1 VSPRRTGAAAAAR
14 TARAALALVLA
25 VLATALLAGPAA
37 AARDD
42 PPKVSAPSAIV
53 MDASTGEV
61 VWSRAADR
69 RRAMASTTKLM
80 TALLTLEREKLSTVI
95 PAARYRAAAVE
106 SKIDL
111 APGER
116 MTVADLLRALLLESA
131 NDAAVTLAEGVSG
144 SRAAFVRAMNRRA
157 RQLGLDHT
165 RYANPVGLDE
175 QGNYS
180 SARDLARL
188 ARHLSRDDFFR
199 RTVNRTSATLK
210 SGARER
216 TVENR
221 NLLVARASW
230 VDGVKTGHTQQ
241 AGYVL
246 VGAAHGTGTKRGV
259 RLVSAVMGTS
269 SEAAR
274 DQDTLALLQW
284 GLGRFWRVTAVRR
297 NEAMGV
303 SVPIRYRRG
312 AEVDLVAGRTLRLTL
327 RRGERPR
334 TRVAG
339 VPTEVVGPLRK
350 GQRVARI
357 EVLVDGRKVRTVPL
371 VAAAQVPAAGLGQQ
385 TKDWFTRPLTLAL
398 VAAAL
403 AGSVLLAR
411 LRRRRP
417 GSGGSERREHKAAA

>member
-1 VSPRRTGAAAAAR
+1 
-14 TARAALALVLA
+14 
-25 VLATALLAGPAA
+25 
-37 AARDD
+37 
-42 PPKVSAPSAIV
+42 
-53 MDASTGEV
+53 
-61 VWSRAADR
+61 
-69 RRAMASTTKLM
+69 M
-80 TALLTLEREKLSTVI
+80 TALLTLEREKLRTVL
-95 PAARYRAAAVE
+95 PASRYRAAAVE

-144 SRAAFVRAMNRRA
+144 SRAAFVRRMNKRA
-157 RQLGLDHT
+157 GELGLDHT
-165 RYANPVGLDE
+165 HYANPVGLDE
-175 QGNYS
+175 AGNYS

-188 ARHLSRDDFFR
+188 AVHLSRDDFFR
-199 RTVNRTSATLK
+199 RTVNRTSATLQ

-221 NLLVARASW
+221 NDLVARASW
-230 VDGVKTGHTQQ
+230 IDGVKTGHTQQ

-246 VGAAHGTGTKRGV
+246 VGAGHGTGTKRGV
-259 RLVSAVMGTS
+259 RLVSAVMGTA

-327 RRGERPR
+327 RRGERPQ
-334 TRVAG
+334 TRVVG
-339 VPTEVVGPLRK
+339 VPAEVVGPLRRA
-350 GQRVARI
+350 QRVARI
-357 EVLVDGRKVRTVPL
+357 DVLVHGRRVRTVPL
-371 VAAAQVPAAGLGQQ
+371 VTADRVPAAGLGQQ
-385 TKDWFTRPLTLAL
+385 TKDWFTRPLTLVL
-398 VAAAL
+398 AAGVL

-417 GSGGSERREHKAAA
+417 GSGGSERRQPKVAA